1 MQTCQLPR
9 DGYIEDTYGEEEAIR
24 PLVNGAKLAELA
36 GGELVTLGGSGH
48 APHVRDPVRV
58 NLLLRDFTRR
68 RHR

>member
-1 MQTCQLPR
+1 MQACQLPR
-9 DGYIEDTYGEEEAIR
+9 DGYIEDTYGDEEAIR

-36 GGELVTLGGSGH
+36 GRELVTLGGSGH
-48 APHVRDPVRV
+48 VPHVRDPVRV